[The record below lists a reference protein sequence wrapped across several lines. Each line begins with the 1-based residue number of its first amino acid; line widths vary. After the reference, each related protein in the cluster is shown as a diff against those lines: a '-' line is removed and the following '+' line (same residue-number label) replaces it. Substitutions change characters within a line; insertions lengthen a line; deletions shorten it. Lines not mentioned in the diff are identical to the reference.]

1 VLNGFVSAKGKP
13 FAAALA
19 LGPDGKTTFEFPRNR
34 GGEHTSAGPLSS
46 APNGEKSPFAPG
58 E

>member
-19 LGPDGKTTFEFPRNR
+19 LGPDGTPTFEFPRNR
-34 GGEHTSAGPLSS
+34 GGDTSDGALSS
-46 APNGEKSPFAPG
+46 APNGEKR
-58 E
+58 